1 MKILSKEQSYE
12 ADRRTL
18 AAQGISSTE
27 LMERAAAAVFNWLH
41 NRLQGA
47 PVRIH
52 IFCGTGNNGGDG
64 LAVARH
70 LAEHGYHIEVYVVNY
85 SEKRSADFEVNME
98 RLRQRKVRPRDLD
111 ADSGLPD
118 LSGADM
124 LLDAIFGIGL
134 SRPPA
139 PWVRKLIAHLNATD
153 AFRLAVDLP
162 SGLQMDTL
170 PVHPDGVLVA
180 DFTLTIGAPKLVF
193 FLPGTGKFTGD
204 FEVLDIGF
212 DTGYLNEVAAQYEWV
227 GRNEARSLFRTRNT
241 FSHKGTFGHACI
253 VGGSYGKVGAVA
265 LSATACLRVGAGLV
279 SAWVPECGYLPLQAG
294 VPEVMVETCGHDRLL
309 DAFPDPDSG
318 YRYGVGMGMGTKKE
332 TAEAFLE
339 WLARLREPVVVDAD
353 GLNCLAAHPE
363 AIAHL
368 PTGSILTPHPGELA
382 RLVGEWKDDFE
393 KLEKA
398 RAFSTAHQCVLLI
411 KGAYTAIL
419 GEGRGYIN
427 SSGNPGMATAGSGDV
442 LAGMLTGLLAQGYP
456 PLEAAVL
463 GVYLHGRAGDL
474 AAATSAPEALIAS
487 DLSRSLGKAFS
498 ELNTVAP
505 PARPEEGEPK

>member
-1 MKILSKEQSYE
+1 MKILSKEQCYE

-18 AAQGISSTE
+18 EAQGISSTE
-27 LMERAAAAVFNWLH
+27 LMERAAVAIFNWLH

-85 SEKRSADFEVNME
+85 SEKRSGDFQINLE
-98 RLRQRKVRPRDLD
+98 RLRQRKIRPRELD
-111 ADSGLPD
+111 EESGLPD
-118 LSGADM
+118 LSEADM

-139 PWVRKLIAHLNATD
+139 PWVRKLIAHLNAAD

-170 PVHPDGVLVA
+170 PAHPEGVLNA
-180 DFTLTIGAPKLVF
+180 DFALTIGAPKLVF
-193 FLPGTGKFTGD
+193 FLPGTGKYVRD

-212 DTGYLNEVAAQYEWV
+212 DTTYLGEVVTQFEWV
-227 GRNEARSLFRTRNT
+227 GRDQARALHRTRDT
-241 FSHKGTFGHACI
+241 FSHKGTFGHACM

-265 LSATACLRVGAGLV
+265 LSASACLRVGAGLV

-294 VPEVMVETCGHDRLL
+294 LPEVMVETCGRKNIL
-309 DAFPDPDSG
+309 DAFPEADSG
-318 YRYGVGMGMGTKKE
+318 YRYGVGMGMGTENE
-332 TAEAFLE
+332 TAEAFLD

-363 AIAHL
+363 ALANL
-368 PTGSILTPHPGELA
+368 PAGSILTPHPGELA

-398 RAFSTAHQCVLLI
+398 RAFSTEHNCVLLI
-411 KGAYTAIL
+411 KGAFTVIL
-419 GEGRGYIN
+419 GEGKGYIN

-442 LAGMLTGLLAQGYP
+442 LAGILTGLLAQGYP
-456 PLEAAVL
+456 PLEAAVF

-474 AAATSAPEALIAS
+474 AAAGSAPEALVAS
-487 DLSRSLGKAFS
+487 DLVGALGMAYRDLYEVS
-498 ELNTVAP
+498 P
-505 PARPEEGEPK
+505 PSGSKEGEAG

>member
-27 LMERAAAAVFNWLH
+27 LMERAAASIFNWLH

-70 LAEHGYHIEVYVVNY
+70 LAEHGYHIQVYLVNY
-85 SEKRSADFEVNME
+85 SEKRSGDFRINLE
-98 RLRQRKVRPRDLD
+98 RLRQRKIEPESLD

-118 LSGADM
+118 ISEADI

-139 PWVRKLIAHLNATD
+139 PWVRNLIAHMNAAD

-162 SGLQMDTL
+162 SGLQMDAM
-170 PVHPDGVLVA
+170 PAHPEGVLAA
-180 DFTLTIGAPKLVF
+180 DFVLTIGSPKLVF
-193 FLPGTGKFTGD
+193 FLPGSGEFAAD

-212 DTGYLNEVAAQYEWV
+212 DTTYLNEVAAQYEWV
-227 GRNEARSLFRTRNT
+227 GADEARALHRTRGK

-253 VGGSYGKVGAVA
+253 VGGSHGKIGAVA
-265 LSATACLRVGAGLV
+265 LAASACLRAGAGLV
-279 SAWVPECGYLPLQAG
+279 SAWVPKCGYLPLQAG
-294 VPEVMVETCGHDRLL
+294 VPEVMVETCGREQYL
-309 DAFPDPDSG
+309 DAFPEPGSG
-318 YRYGVGMGMGTKKE
+318 YRYGVGMGMGTEKD
-332 TAEAFLE
+332 TAKAFFA
-339 WLARLREPVVVDAD
+339 WLGRVREPVVVDAD
-353 GLNCLAAHPE
+353 GLNSLSAHPE
-363 AIAHL
+363 ALANL
-368 PTGSILTPHPGELA
+368 PAGSILTPHPGELA
-382 RLVGEWKDDFE
+382 RLIGEWTDDFD

-398 RAFSTAHQCVLLI
+398 RAFAADHNCVLLI
-411 KGAYTAIL
+411 KGAYTVIL
-419 GEGRGYIN
+419 GEGKGFIN

-442 LAGMLTGLLAQGYP
+442 LAGILTGLLAQGYP
-456 PLEAAVL
+456 ALEAAVF

-474 AAATSAPEALIAS
+474 VVSETGPEALVAS
-487 DLSRSLGKAFS
+487 DLFGALGRAFR
-498 ELNTVAP
+498 ELYAEATP
-505 PARPEEGEPK
+505 PQPKEGEEG